1 MMRTTLGLMLVVGGA
16 IGCGASGEDGEE
28 AQAASTDGLNAAI
41 SIAPTDD
48 AFVSASSPRAV
59 YGAANALVSDGS
71 PKRMSFLKFDVA
83 GLKGKTVKSAKL
95 SLSVIGGT
103 VDGPTLYATS
113 ASWSEKTVT
122 YDTRP
127 QPTGTSIADLGPL
140 TAGRTVTIDVT
151 SVVKAD
157 GTYSFGLYSTNADS
171 AAFASKE
178 RAGLAPQLELVT
190 TDAISSPPPATPPP
204 PPTTPPTSSA
214 PPPSSSP
221 PPPKSAN
228 NFYVATTGN
237 DANAGTQ
244 AAPFR
249 TIKKGV
255 AAAKPDTTI
264 HVMPGT
270 YAESIKSTVSGTATG
285 RIRYASE
292 TKWAAKIVPPAGS
305 ASESAWDN
313 RGAYVDIEGFEVDG
327 SVFQGGTVWRQGIYS
342 GGTGSVMRGNKVH
355 DIAHNKSTYT
365 CTNGGGAGIEGDS
378 WYGGTNID
386 VIENVVYD
394 IGYVGCTFVQG
405 IYQTAPGKVINNV
418 VTRGGAACVHLWHDA
433 NHIDIVNNTVVE
445 CPIGIL
451 VGGGDYVH
459 TSGPADYVN
468 VLNNIVVNSK
478 MGIDEQGQTGTH
490 NVYANNLLFGNTTNW
505 GLSNGLVGTSTVL
518 ADPRF
523 TSLAGADYH
532 LLAGSP
538 AINAGTTTRAPA
550 YDFDGRMRSQ
560 PDIGAFEK

>member
-1 MMRTTLGLMLVVGGA
+1 MLVVGGVV
-16 IGCGASGEDGEE
+16 GCAGEDAEE
-28 AQAASTDGLNAAI
+28 AQAASTDGLSTAI
-41 SIAPTDD
+41 KLTPTDD
-48 AFVSASSPRAV
+48 AFVSARSPRTV
-59 YGAANALVSDGS
+59 YGTYDALVSDGS
-71 PKRMSFLKFDVA
+71 PKRIAFLRFDVA
-83 GLKGKTVKSAKL
+83 GVKGKTVKSAKL
-95 SLSVIGGT
+95 TLAVTGAT

-113 ASWSEKTVT
+113 TNWSEKTVT
-122 YDTRP
+122 YATRP
-127 QPTGTSIADLGPL
+127 RPTGAAIADLGPL
-140 TAGRTVTIDVT
+140 EAGKTVTVDVT
-151 SVVKAD
+151 STVKAD
-157 GTYSFGLYSTNADS
+157 GTYSFGLFSTSADS

-178 RAGLAPQLELVT
+178 HAGLGPELEIVYA
-190 TDAISSPPPATPPP
+190 DAIGSSPPAP
-204 PPTTPPTSSA
+204 PPTTPPPPSSSA
-214 PPPSSSP
+214 PPPATTPPPSSAP

-228 NFYVATTGN
+228 NFWVATNGN

-255 AAAKPDTTI
+255 SAAKPDTTI

-270 YAESIKSTVSGTATG
+270 YAESIKSTVDGTAAG
-285 RIRYASE
+285 RIRFVSE
-292 TKWAAKIVPPAGS
+292 TKWAAKIVPPSGS
-305 ASESAWDN
+305 AADSAWDN
-313 RGAYVDIEGFEVDG
+313 RGAYVDIEGFEIDG
-327 SVFQGGTVWRQGIYS
+327 TNFNGGTLWRQGIYS
-342 GGTGSVMRGNKVH
+342 AGTGSVVRGNKVH
-355 DIAHNKSTYT
+355 HIAHDKSVYT

-386 VIENVVYD
+386 MIENVVYD
-394 IGYVGCTFVQG
+394 VGYLGCTFVQG

-418 VTRGGAACVHLWHDA
+418 VTRGGAACIHLWHDA

-468 VLNNIVVNSK
+468 VFNNIVVNSK

-505 GLSNGLVGTSTVL
+505 SLQNGLAATSTLLV
-518 ADPRF
+518 DPRF
-523 TSLAGADYH
+523 TSLAGGDYH
-532 LLAGSP
+532 LQTGSP

-550 YDFDGRMRSQ
+550 YDFDGKMRSQ